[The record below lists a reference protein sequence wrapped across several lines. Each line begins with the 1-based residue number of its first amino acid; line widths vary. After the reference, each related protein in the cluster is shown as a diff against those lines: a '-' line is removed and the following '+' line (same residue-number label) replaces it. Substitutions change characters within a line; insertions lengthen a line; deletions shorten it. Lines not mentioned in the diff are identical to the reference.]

1 MPNASSGN
9 TRPALRH
16 ALPLLNRIETVLD
29 WALSILSILI
39 LVAMVL
45 VVFVAVVAR
54 YQFNAP
60 LIFSY
65 DLSTLLFAW
74 VVFLGLFIAERDG
87 AHIGLDL
94 VQNMKSGPVK
104 TSLQVFKQVLLIALA
119 GYMSWISFVLIQR
132 TGMQIPSMRIS
143 SKWLYA
149 AVPIGFSMLT
159 LLYVLRLPRLFIEPA
174 E

>member
-1 MPNASSGN
+1 MNQSSE
-9 TRPALRH
+9 RAESAALR
-16 ALPLLNRIETVLD
+16 PLHQVEAFVDWVLSVV
-29 WALSILSILI
+29 AIVM
-39 LVAMVL
+39 LVVMVG

-54 YQFNAP
+54 YLFNAP

-74 VVFLGLFIAERDG
+74 VVFLGLFAAERQG

-94 VQNMKSGPVK
+94 VQNMAHGRARKF
-104 TSLQVFKQVLLIALA
+104 LQLAKQVMLIVLA
-119 GYMSWISFVLIQR
+119 GYITWISYRLVQR

-149 AVPIGFSMLT
+149 SLPIGFAALT
-159 LLYVLRLPRLFIEPA
+159 LNYLLRLPRILLAREG
-174 E
+174 